1 MVRLKRE
8 IEGVRR
14 HPGVPVPA
22 YALTLGGS
30 TGVLPWLDT
39 WLVQQEPGRVLF
51 AGAPRVELARSLAR
65 AGHWV
70 TVCDLAE
77 GEATA
82 LQARLTPAE
91 AGRLTL
97 IERDYGEAAFGP
109 SSFDLVVLSDA
120 LHRYRE
126 PRWLIHK
133 AHRELKIDGRLALRA
148 LVQGHITPV
157 ASCLPPVP
165 PLAMEVRLAHVL
177 DNLASRLPGRL
188 GLALL
193 GAHAREAIERG
204 AHLHTA
210 RFAQPADDVI
220 ADVQA
225 LLAIEQVAIGHSQR
239 LRLAEWSWDARAPFD
254 LALPI
259 WLGRLPS
266 LATQSDLGRSDPR
279 VVAVIARK
287 KLGYRGD

>member
-8 IEGVRR
+8 IDGVRR
-14 HPGVPVPA
+14 NPAVPVPA
-22 YALTLGGS
+22 YALAPASAGA
-30 TGVLPWLDT
+30 VLPWLDS
-39 WLVQQEPGRVLF
+39 WLVRREPGRVLV
-51 AGAPRVELARSLAR
+51 AGVPRIELARTLAR

-109 SSFDLVVLSDA
+109 SSFDLVVLLDA
-120 LHRYRE
+120 LQRYRE

-133 AHRELKIDGRLALRA
+133 AHRELKIDGYLALRA
-148 LVQGHITPV
+148 LVQGDVPPQSV
-157 ASCLPPVP
+157 RLPPAK
-165 PLAMEVRLAHVL
+165 PLAMELQLGRLL
-177 DNLASRLPGRL
+177 DRVAQRLPGRI

-210 RFAQPADDVI
+210 RFAQPLAEVL

-225 LLAIEQVAIGHSQR
+225 LLAIEELAVGHTQR
-239 LRLAEWSWDARAPFD
+239 LRLAEWAWDARAPID
-254 LALPI
+254 RTLPI
-259 WLGRLPS
+259 WLERLPA
-266 LATQSDLGRSDPR
+266 LATQTDLLRRDPR
-279 VVAVIARK
+279 VVAIIARK
-287 KLGYRGD
+287 KLGYHGD

>member
-22 YALTLGGS
+22 YALTSEGAI
-30 TGVLPWLDT
+30 GVLPWLDS

-51 AGAPRVELARSLAR
+51 AGAPRVDLARTLAR

-70 TVCDLAE
+70 TVCDLAD

-97 IERDYGEAAFGP
+97 VERDYGEAAFGP
-109 SSFDLVVLSDA
+109 SSFDLIVLADA

-126 PRWLIHK
+126 PRWLINK

-148 LVQGHITPV
+148 LVQGAIPV
-157 ASCLPPVP
+157 LPTCLPPAK
-165 PLAMEVRLAHVL
+165 PLAIETQLGHTLARV
-177 DNLASRLPGRL
+177 ARRLPGRL
-188 GLALL
+188 GFALL
-193 GAHAREAIERG
+193 GAHAREAMDRG
-204 AHLHTA
+204 AHLHTT
-210 RFAQPADDVI
+210 RFAQPAAEVIDDV
-220 ADVQA
+220 QS
-225 LLAIEQVAIGHSQR
+225 LLAVEQVAVGHSQR
-239 LRLAEWSWDARAPFD
+239 LRLAEWCWDARAPID
-254 LALPI
+254 RVLPI
-259 WLGRLPS
+259 WLGRLPA
-266 LATQSDLGRSDPR
+266 LATPADLERHDPR
-279 VVAVIARK
+279 VVAIIARK

>member
-22 YALTLGGS
+22 HCLTPEAAI
-30 TGVLPWLDT
+30 GVLPWLDS
-39 WLVQQEPGRVLF
+39 WLVQQESGRVLF
-51 AGAPRVELARSLAR
+51 AGAPRIDLARTLAR

-70 TVCDLAE
+70 TVCDLAD

-97 IERDYGEAAFGP
+97 VERDYGEAAFGT
-109 SSFDLVVLSDA
+109 SSFDLIVLTDA

-148 LVQGHITPV
+148 LVQGEIPPL
-157 ASCLPPVP
+157 SMRLPPAK
-165 PLAMEVRLAHVL
+165 PLGAEVQVARLLDRLA
-177 DNLASRLPGRL
+177 ARLSGRL

-204 AHLHTA
+204 AHLHTR
-210 RFAQPADDVI
+210 RFAQAAAEMLDDV
-220 ADVQA
+220 QS
-225 LLAIEQVAIGHSQR
+225 LLAVEQVAVGHSQR
-239 LRLAEWSWDARAPFD
+239 LRLAEWCWDARAPLD
-254 LALPI
+254 RVLPI
-259 WLGRLPS
+259 WLARLPS
-266 LATQSDLGRSDPR
+266 LATPADLLRRDPR
-279 VVAVIARK
+279 VLAIIARK
-287 KLGYRGD
+287 KLGYHPD

>member
-8 IEGVRR
+8 IDGVRR
-14 HPGVPVPA
+14 QSGVPVPA
-22 YALTLGGS
+22 YALTQEGAIGA
-30 TGVLPWLDT
+30 LPWLDS
-39 WLVQQEPGRVLF
+39 WLLEQEPGRLLL

-97 IERDYGEAAFGP
+97 VERDYGEAAFGP

-148 LVQGHITPV
+148 LVQGEIPQ
-157 ASCLPPVP
+157 LPTRLPAVK

-177 DNLASRLPGRL
+177 DRIASRLPGHL

-210 RFAQPADDVI
+210 RFAQPATDVF
-220 ADVQA
+220 ADVQS
-225 LLAIEQVAIGHSQR
+225 LLAIEQVAVGHSQR
-239 LRLAEWSWDARAPFD
+239 LRLAEWCWDARAPFD
-254 LALPI
+254 LVLPI
-259 WLGRLPS
+259 WLSRLPA
-266 LATQSDLGRSDPR
+266 LATQTDLARRDPR
-279 VVAVIARK
+279 VVAIIARK

>member
-22 YALTLGGS
+22 YALTPAGAI
-30 TGVLPWLDT
+30 GVLPWLDS
-39 WLVQQEPGRVLF
+39 WLVAREAGRVLF
-51 AGAPRVELARSLAR
+51 AGVPRIDLARTLAR

-70 TVCDLAE
+70 TVCDLAD
-77 GEATA
+77 GAATA

-97 IERDYGEAAFGP
+97 VERDYGEAAFGP
-109 SSFDLVVLSDA
+109 SSFDLIVLTDA

-126 PRWLIHK
+126 PKWLIHK
-133 AHRELKIDGRLALRA
+133 AHRELKIDGHLALRA
-148 LVQGHITPV
+148 LVQGEIPHLP
-157 ASCLPPVP
+157 ACLPPAK
-165 PLAMEVRLAHVL
+165 PLAIEAQLATFL
-177 DNLASRLPGRL
+177 DRMARRLPGPL

-204 AHLHTA
+204 AHLHTT
-210 RFAQPADDVI
+210 RFAQPAADVL

-225 LLAIEQVAIGHSQR
+225 LLAIEQVAVGHAQR
-239 LRLAEWSWDARAPFD
+239 LRLAEWAWDARAPID
-254 LALPI
+254 RVLPI
-259 WLGRLPS
+259 WLDRLPA
-266 LATQSDLGRSDPR
+266 LATPTDLLRRDSR

-287 KLGYRGD
+287 KLGYHGD